1 MDKQLP
7 CALKVEQE
15 ILGDMLTNKKNVARF
30 IERLTVQDFYNDKHR
45 KIFSHMIEMFAEGK
59 TIGLTTFINKVGK
72 SNLETVGSITY
83 LSELSCAPAGVQAD
97 EYIKILKEKSFRRK
111 SIREVQQ
118 ALKNAYDDTKD
129 INEVVGNMSNNLL
142 QNEENSN
149 LIDDK
154 ELMEITLNTVEDR
167 FRNNGKLPGFKS
179 GFKKFD
185 LVTGGAN
192 RGELI
197 LIAGRPGAGKSAFVL
212 NYADGLAKYGS
223 KVGFISLEMTEEEL
237 GIRRLASNALI
248 DMNKISFGNL
258 KENDFAKIASTTNV
272 LAKRNNIMFDCSS
285 YQNLLTIR
293 SKAMA
298 IKQSKGL
305 DVLIID
311 HCGLIQTKGKDVT
324 REIGEI
330 SRGLKILA
338 KELNIAVVLLSQLNR
353 GVEARMDKRPML
365 SDLRDSG
372 RLEEDANKVVMLYR
386 DDYYN
391 ADTNDKDILEVIIN
405 KNRGGKVGTIKM
417 AFKKEYQFICDLEN
431 DFE

>member
-7 CALKVEQE
+7 NALKVEQE

-45 KIFSHMIEMFAEGK
+45 KIFAHMIEMFAEGK

-72 SNLETVGSITY
+72 GNLETVGSITY

-111 SIREVQQ
+111 SIREMQQ

-258 KENDFAKIASTTNV
+258 EENDFAKIANTTNV
-272 LAKRNNIMFDCSS
+272 LAQRNNIVFDCSS
-285 YQNLLTIR
+285 YQN
-293 SKAMA
+293 
-298 IKQSKGL
+298 
-305 DVLIID
+305 
-311 HCGLIQTKGKDVT
+311 
-324 REIGEI
+324 
-330 SRGLKILA
+330 
-338 KELNIAVVLLSQLNR
+338 
-353 GVEARMDKRPML
+353 
-365 SDLRDSG
+365 
-372 RLEEDANKVVMLYR
+372 
-386 DDYYN
+386 
-391 ADTNDKDILEVIIN
+391 
-405 KNRGGKVGTIKM
+405 
-417 AFKKEYQFICDLEN
+417 
-431 DFE
+431 

>member
-7 CALKVEQE
+7 NALQVEQE

-45 KIFSHMIEMFAEGK
+45 KIFAHMIEMFAEGK
-59 TIGLTTFINKVGK
+59 TIGLTTFVNKVGK
-72 SNLETVGSITY
+72 GNLETVGSITY
-83 LSELSCAPAGVQAD
+83 LSELSCAPVGVQAD

-111 SIREVQQ
+111 SIREMQQ

-248 DMNKISFGNL
+248 DMNRISFGNL
-258 KENDFAKIASTTNV
+258 EENDFAKITNTTNV
-272 LAKRNNIMFDCSS
+272 LAQRNNIVFDCSS

-311 HCGLIQTKGKDVT
+311 HCGLIQTKGKDLT

-338 KELNIAVVLLSQLNR
+338 KELDIAVVLLSQLNR